1 MKLFYEEEWATISTT
16 PIGADSISRAS
27 LYVEP
32 EVSEACLVI
41 GTRSADG
48 KRTQAVEVASLSRGD
63 LPAGMAMPATVM
75 GFIEALGAVKG
86 LLRLDVD
93 GETVFEAE
101 PYGADAD

>member
-1 MKLFYEEEWATISTT
+1 MKLFYEEEWATFSTT
-16 PIGADSISRAS
+16 PVGVDSISSAI
-27 LYVEP
+27 LYVESG
-32 EVSEACLVI
+32 VSEAHLVI
-41 GTRSADG
+41 GTLSADR
-48 KRTQAVEVASLSRGD
+48 KRTQAVRIATIERKD

-101 PYGADAD
+101 PYGEDDD